1 MLVLRI
7 RFLDVHDLL
16 QVVVM
21 LSLDAIFN
29 NIWILFIIFTFVY
42 PQLQKSALL
51 RNRRLELERLGKKR
65 GSNVITLI
73 HRQETISFLGV
84 PISRYIDIDDSEEV
98 LRAIRL
104 TPDDTPIDII
114 IHTPGGIALAAT
126 QIALAL
132 EAHPARKTVII
143 PHYAM
148 SGGTLIALAA
158 DEIMMDPHA
167 VMGPVDP
174 QLGDQ
179 QGMYAASSILK
190 VVETKK
196 TDELDDRTLYLAEES
211 RKAIA
216 QIEKLVRKLVKDI
229 HDGERTE
236 EIVREL
242 VSGKYTHD
250 FPVTAEEAC
259 ELLGECVNRELP
271 REVYSLMSLYK
282 MENRPRRPSVE
293 FVPLSSR

>member
-1 MLVLRI
+1 MVT
-7 RFLDVHDLL
+7 
-16 QVVVM
+16 
-21 LSLDAIFN
+21 LDAIFN
-29 NIWILFIIFTFVY
+29 NIWLLFIIFTLIY
-42 PQLQKSALL
+42 PRLQQSALNRGR
-51 RNRRLELERLGKKR
+51 RNELTRLGAKR

-73 HRQETISFLGV
+73 HRQETISLFGIPV
-84 PISRYIDIDDSEEV
+84 SRYIDIDDSEEV

-104 TPDDTPIDII
+104 TPDDTPIDLI

-132 EAHPARKTVII
+132 KDHPARKTVMV

-179 QGMYAASSILK
+179 QGMYAASSILR

-211 RKAIA
+211 RKALG
-216 QIEKLVRKLVKDI
+216 QIENLVRKLVEDI
-229 HDGERTE
+229 HGGERTDA
-236 EIVREL
+236 IVREL

-250 FPVTAEEAC
+250 FPVTAEDAC

-293 FVPLSSR
+293 FVPLSSG

>member
-1 MLVLRI
+1 MNG
-7 RFLDVHDLL
+7 LDV
-16 QVVVM
+16 
-21 LSLDAIFN
+21 IFN
-29 NIWILFIIFTFVY
+29 NIWIIFIIFTFIY
-42 PQLQKSALL
+42 PRLQQSAIYRARRRELSTL
-51 RNRRLELERLGKKR
+51 GRNR

-73 HRQETISFLGV
+73 HRQETISLFGI

-114 IHTPGGIALAAT
+114 IHTPGGVALAAT

-132 EAHPARKTVII
+132 EAHPAKKTVIV

-158 DEIMMDPHA
+158 DELMMDPHA
-167 VMGPVDP
+167 VLGPVDP

-190 VVETKK
+190 VVERKK
-196 TDELDDRTLYLAEES
+196 IDELDDRTLYLAEES
-211 RKAIA
+211 RKAVA
-216 QIEKLVRKLVKDI
+216 QITDIVRKLVGDI
-229 HDGERTE
+229 HSPEKTE
-236 EIVREL
+236 EIVEEL

-271 REVYSLMSLYK
+271 KEVYSLMSLYK
-282 MENRPRRPSVE
+282 MEVRPRRPSVE
-293 FVPLSSR
+293 FVPTVPTRGT

>member
-1 MLVLRI
+1 MNV
-7 RFLDVHDLL
+7 
-16 QVVVM
+16 
-21 LSLDAIFN
+21 LDAIFN
-29 NIWILFIIFTFVY
+29 NIWVLFLFFTLLY
-42 PQLQKSALL
+42 PRLQQSALQRARRKEL
-51 RNRRLELERLGKKR
+51 TNLGNRR

-73 HRQETISFLGV
+73 HRQETISLLGV

-132 EAHPARKTVII
+132 EAHPAKKTVMI

-167 VMGPVDP
+167 VLGPVDP
-174 QLGDQ
+174 QLGDR
-179 QGMYAASSILK
+179 QGTYAASSILK

-211 RKAIA
+211 RKALA
-216 QIEKLVRKLVKDI
+216 QIKGLVRTLVKDL
-229 HDGERTE
+229 RE
-236 EIVREL
+236 EEGVEKIVEEL

-250 FPVTAEEAC
+250 FPITAEEAC
-259 ELLGECVNRELP
+259 KLLGECVNRELP

-282 MENRPRRPSVE
+282 MESRPRRPSVE
-293 FVPLSSR
+293 FVPVSSRE

>member
-1 MLVLRI
+1 MNV
-7 RFLDVHDLL
+7 
-16 QVVVM
+16 
-21 LSLDAIFN
+21 LDAIFN
-29 NIWILFIIFTFVY
+29 NIWVLFLFFTLLY
-42 PQLQKSALL
+42 PRFQQSALQRARRKEL
-51 RNRRLELERLGKKR
+51 TNLGNRR

-73 HRQETISFLGV
+73 HRQETISLLGV

-132 EAHPARKTVII
+132 EAHPAKKTVMI

-167 VMGPVDP
+167 VLGPVDP
-174 QLGDQ
+174 QLGDR
-179 QGMYAASSILK
+179 QGTYAASSILK

-211 RKAIA
+211 RKALA
-216 QIEKLVRKLVKDI
+216 QIKGLVRTLVKDL
-229 HDGERTE
+229 RE
-236 EIVREL
+236 EEGVEKIVEEL

-250 FPVTAEEAC
+250 FPITAEEAC
-259 ELLGECVNRELP
+259 KLLGECVNRELP

-282 MENRPRRPSVE
+282 MESRPRRPSVE
-293 FVPLSSR
+293 FVPVSSRE

>member
-1 MLVLRI
+1 M
-7 RFLDVHDLL
+7 DG
-16 QVVVM
+16 
-21 LSLDAIFN
+21 LDALLS
-29 NIWILFIIFTFVY
+29 NIWIIFIIFTLLI
-42 PQLQKSALL
+42 PRMQQWALD
-51 RNRRLELERLGKKR
+51 RARRRELVNLGVKR

-73 HRQETISFLGV
+73 HRQETLALFGIPLA
-84 PISRYIDIDDSEEV
+84 RYIDIDDSEEV

-104 TPDDTPIDII
+104 TPDDTPIDLI

-126 QIALAL
+126 QIAFAL
-132 EAHPARKTVII
+132 DAHPARKTVMV

-167 VMGPVDP
+167 VLGPVDP

-179 QGMYAASSILK
+179 QGTYAASSILK

-211 RKAIA
+211 RKAIS
-216 QIEKLVRKLVKDI
+216 QIKGVVRQLVSDI
-229 HDGERTE
+229 HSTE
-236 EIVREL
+236 ETDRIVDEL

-250 FPVTAEEAC
+250 FPITAEEAC
-259 ELLGECVNRELP
+259 NLFGDCVNRELP
-271 REVYSLMSLYK
+271 REVYALMSLYK
-282 MENRPRRPSVE
+282 MEARPRRPSVE
-293 FVPLSSR
+293 FVPTVPTRGA

>member
-1 MLVLRI
+1 M
-7 RFLDVHDLL
+7 
-16 QVVVM
+16 VVM
-21 LSLDAIFN
+21 LSLDVIFN

-42 PQLQKSALL
+42 PQLQKQALL
-51 RNRRLELERLGKKR
+51 RSRRRELEKLGRNR

-73 HRQETISFLGV
+73 HRQETISILGV

-104 TPDDTPIDII
+104 TPDETPIDII

-132 EAHPARKTVII
+132 EAHPARKTVMI

-167 VMGPVDP
+167 VLGPVDP

-179 QGMYAASSILK
+179 KGMYAASSILR

-211 RKAIA
+211 RKAIG
-216 QIEKLVRKLVKDI
+216 QIKALVRKLVSDL
-229 HDGERTE
+229 HDEEKTE
-236 EIVREL
+236 EIVEEL

-250 FPVTAEEAC
+250 FPVTAEEVC
-259 ELLGECVNRELP
+259 ELLGACVNRELP
-271 REVYSLMSLYK
+271 MEVYRLMSLYK

-293 FVPLSSR
+293 FVPLSGG

>member
-1 MLVLRI
+1 M
-7 RFLDVHDLL
+7 DG
-16 QVVVM
+16 
-21 LSLDAIFN
+21 LDAILS
-29 NIWILFIIFTFVY
+29 NIWIILIIFTLII
-42 PQLQKSALL
+42 PRLQQRALQSA
-51 RNRRLELERLGKKR
+51 RRRELSNLGRKR

-73 HRQETISFLGV
+73 HRQETLSLFGI
-84 PISRYIDIDDSEEV
+84 PIARYIDIDDSEEV

-104 TPDDTPIDII
+104 TPDDTPIDLI

-132 EAHPARKTVII
+132 DAHPAKKTVMV

-158 DEIMMDPHA
+158 DEVMMDPHA
-167 VMGPVDP
+167 VLGPVDP

-179 QGMYAASSILK
+179 QGVYAASSILK
-190 VVETKK
+190 VVERKK

-211 RKAIA
+211 QKAISQMRA
-216 QIEKLVRKLVKDI
+216 IVRQIVGNNHPPEK
-229 HDGERTE
+229 TE
-236 EIVREL
+236 EIVGEL

-250 FPVTAEEAC
+250 FPITAEEAC

-271 REVYSLMSLYK
+271 IEVYNLMSLYK
-282 MENRPRRPSVE
+282 METRPQRPSVE
-293 FVPLSSR
+293 FVPTVPRRGAA

>member
-1 MLVLRI
+1 M
-7 RFLDVHDLL
+7 DG
-16 QVVVM
+16 
-21 LSLDAIFN
+21 LDALLS
-29 NIWILFIIFTFVY
+29 NIWIIFIIFTLLI
-42 PQLQKSALL
+42 PRMQQWALD
-51 RNRRLELERLGKKR
+51 RARRRELVNLGVKR

-73 HRQETISFLGV
+73 HRQETLALFGIPLAQ
-84 PISRYIDIDDSEEV
+84 YIDIDDSEEV

-104 TPDDTPIDII
+104 TPDDTPIDLI

-126 QIALAL
+126 QIAFAL
-132 EAHPARKTVII
+132 DAHPARKTVMV

-167 VMGPVDP
+167 VLGPVDP

-179 QGMYAASSILK
+179 QGTYAASSILK

-211 RKAIA
+211 RKAIS
-216 QIEKLVRKLVKDI
+216 QIKGVVRQLVSDI
-229 HDGERTE
+229 HSTE
-236 EIVREL
+236 ETDRIVDEL

-250 FPVTAEEAC
+250 FPITAEEAC
-259 ELLGECVNRELP
+259 NLFGDCVNRELP
-271 REVYSLMSLYK
+271 REVYALMSLYK
-282 MENRPRRPSVE
+282 MEARPRRPSVE
-293 FVPLSSR
+293 FVPTVPTRGA

>member
-1 MLVLRI
+1 MVASRI
-7 RFLDVHDLL
+7 RFLDVRAIL
-16 QVVVM
+16 QMVVM
-21 LSLDAIFN
+21 LSLDVIFN

-42 PQLQKSALL
+42 PQLQKQALL
-51 RNRRLELERLGKKR
+51 RSRRRELEKLGRNR

-73 HRQETISFLGV
+73 HRQETISILGV

-104 TPDDTPIDII
+104 TPDETPIDII
-114 IHTPGGIALAAT
+114 IHTPGGIALA
-126 QIALAL
+126 L
-132 EAHPARKTVII
+132 EAHPARKTVMI

-167 VMGPVDP
+167 VLGPVDP

-179 QGMYAASSILK
+179 KGMYAASSILK

-211 RKAIA
+211 RKALG
-216 QIEKLVRKLVKDI
+216 QIKGLVRKLVSDL
-229 HDGERTE
+229 HDEEKTE
-236 EIVREL
+236 EIVEEL

-250 FPVTAEEAC
+250 FPVTAEEVC
-259 ELLGECVNRELP
+259 ELLGACVNRELP
-271 REVYSLMSLYK
+271 MEVYRLMSLYK